1 MLSALVLN
9 ATFEPLSVVSTQR
22 AACLVVA
29 EKADVVEDD
38 GRVIHSERLTLR
50 SPSVIRLRYM
60 VRVPYVRRASLSRRA
75 IFARDDHRC
84 QYCGGWADSIDHVV
98 PRSKGGPHS
107 WENVAAACRPC
118 NLGKRDR
125 TPDEAGMRLER
136 PCRAPRATAWVVI
149 SVSGVPDTWR
159 PYLPHAW

>member
-9 ATFEPLSVVSTQR
+9 ATFEPLSVVSTER

-29 EKADVVEDD
+29 EKADVLEDD
-38 GRVIHSERLTLR
+38 GRVIRSERLILR
-50 SPSVIRLRYM
+50 RPSVIRLRYM
-60 VRVPYVRRASLSRRA
+60 VRVPYMRRAALSRRA

-84 QYCGGWADSIDHVV
+84 QYCGEWADSIDHVV

-125 TPDEAGMRLER
+125 TPDEAGMRLAR
-136 PCRAPRATAWVVI
+136 PCRAPRATAWVVV
-149 SVSGVPDTWR
+149 SVSSVPEVWR
-159 PYLPHAW
+159 AYLPRAS